1 MDLQIKDKVA
11 LVTGASVGIG
21 EGIAK
26 VLAEEGCKVAI
37 TSHRDDLLNRVADEI
52 ETAGHERP
60 LVIKQDI
67 MADDAAEN
75 IKKSIDDAYGRLDV
89 LVNNAGA
96 AVPAPIGTE
105 EQVWIDVMNLNWWA
119 VRRVSDLFIPE
130 MVERKYGRI
139 INITGTMEPFGINA
153 ATCAKAAVQ
162 AWSKGL
168 SREHSKDGVTS
179 NCIIPGRIH
188 SEQNRRGFPTLED
201 ELAFAAQHI
210 PAGEFGDP
218 DDIGNLVAFVASPKA
233 RMISGSVMYVDGG
246 MKRFS
251 H

>member
-1 MDLQIKDKVA
+1 MDLQIEGKVA

-21 EGIAK
+21 TGIVK
-26 VLAEEGCKVAI
+26 VLAEEGCKLII
-37 TSHRDDLLNRVADEI
+37 TARRDGLLNGLADEV

-60 LVIKQDI
+60 LVVKQDLT
-67 MADDAAEN
+67 ADDAGATL
-75 IKKSIDDAYGRLDV
+75 KKAVDDSHGQLDI

-96 AVPAPIGTE
+96 MVLAPVGTD
-105 EQVWIDVMNLNWWA
+105 EQVWIDIMNLKWWA
-119 VRRVSDLFIPE
+119 ALRMSELFVPGMIERGFGRV
-130 MVERKYGRI
+130 

-153 ATCAKAAVQ
+153 ATCANAAIQ

-188 SEQNRRGFPTLED
+188 SEQNERGYPTVED

-218 DDIGNLVAFVASPKA
+218 EDVAHLVAFVASPKA

-246 MKRFS
+246 MKRFA

>member
-1 MDLQIKDKVA
+1 MDLQIEGKVA
-11 LVTGASVGIG
+11 LVTGASIGIG
-21 EGIAK
+21 TGIAR
-26 VLAEEGCKVAI
+26 VLAEEGCRLII
-37 TSHRDDLLNRVADEI
+37 TARRDDLLNGVADEI
-52 ETAGHERP
+52 ESASHERP
-60 LVIKQDI
+60 LVVKQDI
-67 MADDAAEN
+67 MADDAAATL
-75 IKKSIDDAYGRLDV
+75 KQAVDDGYGQLDI

-96 AVPAPIGTE
+96 MVLAPIGTD
-105 EQVWIDVMNLNWWA
+105 EQVWIDIMNLKWWA
-119 VRRVSDLFIPE
+119 ARRVSDVFLPGMI
-130 MVERKYGRI
+130 ERKYGRI

-153 ATCAKAAVQ
+153 ATCTNAAVQ

-188 SEQNRRGFPTLED
+188 SEQNKRGYPTVDD

-218 DDIGNLVAFVASPKA
+218 NDVGNLVAFVASPKA
-233 RMISGSVMYVDGG
+233 RMISGSIMYVDGG
-246 MKRFS
+246 MKRFT

>member
-21 EGIAK
+21 EGTAK

-37 TSHRDDLLNRVADEI
+37 TARRDDLLNGVADEI
-52 ETAGHERP
+52 EAAGHERP

-67 MADDAAEN
+67 MADDAAAN
-75 IKKSIDDAYGRLDV
+75 IKKFIDDVYGRLDI

-96 AVPAPIGTE
+96 AVPAPIGTQ

-119 VRRVSDLFIPE
+119 VRRVSDLFIPG
-130 MVERKYGRI
+130 MIERKYGRI

-168 SREHSKDGVTS
+168 SREHSKDNVTS

-188 SEQNRRGFPTLED
+188 SEQNRRGFPTVED

-218 DDIGNLVAFVASPKA
+218 DDIGNLAAFVASPKA
-233 RMISGSVMYVDGG
+233 RMITGSVLYVDGG

>member
-1 MDLQIKDKVA
+1 MDLQIEGKVA
-11 LVTGASVGIG
+11 LVTGASIGIG
-21 EGIAK
+21 TGIAR
-26 VLAEEGCKVAI
+26 VLAEEGCRLII
-37 TSHRDDLLNRVADEI
+37 TARRDDLLEGVADEI
-52 ETAGHERP
+52 EATGHERP
-60 LVIKQDI
+60 LVVKQDI
-67 MADDAAEN
+67 MADDAAATL
-75 IKKSIDDAYGRLDV
+75 KQAVDDGYGQLDI

-96 AVPAPIGTE
+96 MVLAPIGTD
-105 EQVWIDVMNLNWWA
+105 EQVWIDIMNLKWWA
-119 VRRVSDLFIPE
+119 ARRVSDVFLPGMI
-130 MVERKYGRI
+130 ERKYGRI

-153 ATCAKAAVQ
+153 ATCANAAVQ

-188 SEQNRRGFPTLED
+188 SEQNKRGYPTVDD

-218 DDIGNLVAFVASPKA
+218 DDVGNLVAFVASPKA

-246 MKRFS
+246 MKRFA

>member
-1 MDLQIKDKVA
+1 MDLQIEGKVA
-11 LVTGASVGIG
+11 LVTGASIGIG
-21 EGIAK
+21 TGIAR
-26 VLAEEGCKVAI
+26 VLAEEGCRLII
-37 TSHRDDLLNRVADEI
+37 TARRDDLLEGVADEI
-52 ETAGHERP
+52 ESAGHERP
-60 LVIKQDI
+60 LAVKQDI
-67 MADDAAEN
+67 MADDAAATLMQAV
-75 IKKSIDDAYGRLDV
+75 DDGYGQLDI

-96 AVPAPIGTE
+96 MVLAPIGTD
-105 EQVWIDVMNLNWWA
+105 EQVWIDIMNLKWWA
-119 VRRVSDLFIPE
+119 ARRVSDVFLPGMI
-130 MVERKYGRI
+130 ERKYGRI

-153 ATCAKAAVQ
+153 ATCANAAVQ

-188 SEQNRRGFPTLED
+188 SEQNKRGYPTVDD

-218 DDIGNLVAFVASPKA
+218 DDVGNLVAFVASPKA

-246 MKRFS
+246 MKRFA

>member
-1 MDLQIKDKVA
+1 MDLQLKDKVA

-21 EGIAK
+21 EGTAK

-37 TSHRDDLLNRVADEI
+37 TARRDNLLNGVADEI
-52 ETAGHERP
+52 KAAGHERP

-67 MADDAAEN
+67 MADDAGAN
-75 IKKSIDDAYGRLDV
+75 IKNAIDDAYGRLDI

-96 AVPAPIGTE
+96 AVPAPVGTE

-119 VRRVSDLFIPE
+119 VRRVSDLFIPD
-130 MVERKYGRI
+130 MIERKYGRI

-179 NCIIPGRIH
+179 NCIIPGRIR
-188 SEQNRRGFPTLED
+188 SEQNKRGFPTVED

>member
-1 MDLQIKDKVA
+1 MNLQIENKVA
-11 LVTGASVGIG
+11 LVTGASIGIG
-21 EGIAK
+21 TGIVQ
-26 VLAEEGCKVAI
+26 VLAEEGCKLII
-37 TSHRDDLLNRVADEI
+37 TARRDDLLNGLADEI
-52 ETAGHERP
+52 EAAGYDRP
-60 LVIKQDI
+60 LVVKQDLT
-67 MADDAAEN
+67 ADDASATL
-75 IKKSIDDAYGRLDV
+75 KKAVDDSHGRLDI

-96 AVPAPIGTE
+96 MVLAPVGTD
-105 EQVWIDVMNLNWWA
+105 EQVWIDIMNLKWWA
-119 VRRVSDLFIPE
+119 ALRMSELFVPS
-130 MVERKYGRI
+130 MTERKFGRI

-153 ATCAKAAVQ
+153 ATCANAVIQ

-188 SEQNRRGFPTLED
+188 SEQNERGYPTVAD

-218 DDIGNLVAFVASPKA
+218 QDVANLVAFVASPKA
-233 RMISGSVMYVDGG
+233 RMISGSIMYVDGG
-246 MKRFS
+246 MKRFA

>member
-21 EGIAK
+21 EGTAK

-37 TSHRDDLLNRVADEI
+37 TARRDDLLNGVADEI
-52 ETAGHERP
+52 EAAGHERP

-67 MADDAAEN
+67 MADDAAAN
-75 IKKSIDDAYGRLDV
+75 IKKLIDDVYGRLDI

-96 AVPAPIGTE
+96 AVPAPVGTE

-119 VRRVSDLFIPE
+119 VRRVSDLFIPG
-130 MVERKYGRI
+130 MIERKYGRI

-168 SREHSKDGVTS
+168 SREHSKDNDTS

-188 SEQNRRGFPTLED
+188 SEQNRRGFPTVED

-218 DDIGNLVAFVASPKA
+218 DDIGNLAAFVASPKA
-233 RMISGSVMYVDGG
+233 RMITGSVLYVDGG

>member
-1 MDLQIKDKVA
+1 MDLQIEGKVA
-11 LVTGASVGIG
+11 LVTGASIGIG
-21 EGIAK
+21 TGIAR
-26 VLAEEGCKVAI
+26 VLAEEGCRLII
-37 TSHRDDLLNRVADEI
+37 TARRDDLLDGVADEI
-52 ETAGHERP
+52 ESAGHERP
-60 LVIKQDI
+60 LVVKQDI
-67 MADDAAEN
+67 MADHATATL
-75 IKKSIDDAYGRLDV
+75 KQAVDDGYGQLDI

-96 AVPAPIGTE
+96 MVLAPIGTD
-105 EQVWIDVMNLNWWA
+105 EQVWIDIMNLKWWA
-119 VRRVSDLFIPE
+119 ARRVSDVFLPGMI
-130 MVERKYGRI
+130 ERKYGRI

-153 ATCAKAAVQ
+153 ATCANAAVQ

-188 SEQNRRGFPTLED
+188 SEQNKRGYPTVDD

-218 DDIGNLVAFVASPKA
+218 DDVGNLVAFVASPKA

-246 MKRFS
+246 MKRFA

>member
-1 MDLQIKDKVA
+1 MIITARRDGL
-11 LVTGASVGIG
+11 L
-21 EGIAK
+21 EG
-26 VLAEEGCKVAI
+26 
-37 TSHRDDLLNRVADEI
+37 VADEI
-52 ETAGHERP
+52 ESAGHERP
-60 LVIKQDI
+60 LAVKQDI
-67 MADDAAEN
+67 MADDAAATLMQAV
-75 IKKSIDDAYGRLDV
+75 DDGYGQLDI

-96 AVPAPIGTE
+96 MVLAPIGTD
-105 EQVWIDVMNLNWWA
+105 EQVWIDIMNLKWWA
-119 VRRVSDLFIPE
+119 ARRVSDVFLPGMI
-130 MVERKYGRI
+130 ERKYGRI

-153 ATCAKAAVQ
+153 ATCANAAVQ

-188 SEQNRRGFPTLED
+188 SEQNKRGYPTVDD

-218 DDIGNLVAFVASPKA
+218 DDVGNLVAFVASPKA

-246 MKRFS
+246 MKRFA

>member
-1 MDLQIKDKVA
+1 MDLQIEGMVA

-21 EGIAK
+21 TGIVK
-26 VLAEEGCKVAI
+26 VLAEEGCKLII
-37 TSHRDDLLNRVADEI
+37 TARRDGLLNGLADEV

-60 LVIKQDI
+60 LVVKQDLT
-67 MADDAAEN
+67 ADDAGATL
-75 IKKSIDDAYGRLDV
+75 KRAVDDSHGKLDI

-96 AVPAPIGTE
+96 MVLAPVGTD
-105 EQVWIDVMNLNWWA
+105 EQVWIDIMNLKWWA
-119 VRRVSDLFIPE
+119 ALRMSELFVPGMIERGFGRV
-130 MVERKYGRI
+130 

-153 ATCAKAAVQ
+153 ATCANAAIQ

-188 SEQNRRGFPTLED
+188 SEQNERGYPTVED

-218 DDIGNLVAFVASPKA
+218 EDVAHLVAFVASPKA

-246 MKRFS
+246 MKRFA

>member
-1 MDLQIKDKVA
+1 MDLQIEGKVS

-21 EGIAK
+21 TGIVK
-26 VLAEEGCKVAI
+26 VLAEEGCKLII
-37 TSHRDDLLNRVADEI
+37 TARRDGLLNGLADEV

-60 LVIKQDI
+60 LVVKQDLT
-67 MADDAAEN
+67 ADDAGATL
-75 IKKSIDDAYGRLDV
+75 KKAVDDSHGKLDI

-96 AVPAPIGTE
+96 MVLAPVGTD
-105 EQVWIDVMNLNWWA
+105 EQVWIDIMNLKWWA
-119 VRRVSDLFIPE
+119 ALRMSELFVPGMIERGFGRV
-130 MVERKYGRI
+130 

-153 ATCAKAAVQ
+153 ATCANAAIQ

-188 SEQNRRGFPTLED
+188 SEQNERGYPTVED

-218 DDIGNLVAFVASPKA
+218 DDVGNLVAFVASPKA

-246 MKRFS
+246 MKRFA

>member
-1 MDLQIKDKVA
+1 MDLQIEGKVA
-11 LVTGASVGIG
+11 LVTGASIGIG
-21 EGIAK
+21 TGIAR
-26 VLAEEGCKVAI
+26 VLAEEGCRLII
-37 TSHRDDLLNRVADEI
+37 TARRDDLLEGVADEI
-52 ETAGHERP
+52 ESTGHERP
-60 LVIKQDI
+60 LVVKQDI
-67 MADDAAEN
+67 MADDAAATL
-75 IKKSIDDAYGRLDV
+75 KQAIDDGYGQLDI

-96 AVPAPIGTE
+96 MVLAPIGTD
-105 EQVWIDVMNLNWWA
+105 EQVWIDIMNLKWWA
-119 VRRVSDLFIPE
+119 ARRVSDVFLPGMI
-130 MVERKYGRI
+130 ERKYGRI

-153 ATCAKAAVQ
+153 ATCANAAVQ

-188 SEQNRRGFPTLED
+188 SEQNKRGYPTVDD

-218 DDIGNLVAFVASPKA
+218 DDVGNLVAFVASPKA

-246 MKRFS
+246 MKRFA

>member
-1 MDLQIKDKVA
+1 MDLQIEGKVA
-11 LVTGASVGIG
+11 LVTGASIGIG
-21 EGIAK
+21 TGIAR
-26 VLAEEGCKVAI
+26 VLAEEGCRLII
-37 TSHRDDLLNRVADEI
+37 TARRDGLLEGVADEI
-52 ETAGHERP
+52 ESAGHERP
-60 LVIKQDI
+60 LAVKQDI
-67 MADDAAEN
+67 MADDAAATLMQAV
-75 IKKSIDDAYGRLDV
+75 DDGYGQLDI

-96 AVPAPIGTE
+96 MVLAPIGTD
-105 EQVWIDVMNLNWWA
+105 EQVWIDIMNLKWWA
-119 VRRVSDLFIPE
+119 ARRVSDVFLPGMI
-130 MVERKYGRI
+130 ERKYGRI

-153 ATCAKAAVQ
+153 ATCANAAVQ

-188 SEQNRRGFPTLED
+188 SEQNKRGYPTVDD

-218 DDIGNLVAFVASPKA
+218 DDVGNLVAFVASPKA

-246 MKRFS
+246 MKRFA

>member
-21 EGIAK
+21 EGTAK

-37 TSHRDDLLNRVADEI
+37 TARRDDLLNGVADEI
-52 ETAGHERP
+52 EAAGHERP

-67 MADDAAEN
+67 MADDAAAN
-75 IKKSIDDAYGRLDV
+75 IKKLIDDVYGRLDI

-96 AVPAPIGTE
+96 AVPAPVGTE

-119 VRRVSDLFIPE
+119 VRRVSDLFIPG
-130 MVERKYGRI
+130 MIERKYGRI

-168 SREHSKDGVTS
+168 SREHSKDNVTS

-188 SEQNRRGFPTLED
+188 SEQNRRGFPTVED

-218 DDIGNLVAFVASPKA
+218 DDIGNLAAFVASPKA
-233 RMISGSVMYVDGG
+233 RMITGSVLYVDGG

>member
-1 MDLQIKDKVA
+1 MDLQIEGKVA
-11 LVTGASVGIG
+11 LVTGASIGIG
-21 EGIAK
+21 TGIAR
-26 VLAEEGCKVAI
+26 VLAEEGCRLII
-37 TSHRDDLLNRVADEI
+37 TARRDDLLEGIADEI
-52 ETAGHERP
+52 ESTGHERP
-60 LVIKQDI
+60 LVVKQDI
-67 MADDAAEN
+67 MADDAAATL
-75 IKKSIDDAYGRLDV
+75 KKAVDDGYGQLDI

-96 AVPAPIGTE
+96 MVLAPIGTD
-105 EQVWIDVMNLNWWA
+105 EQVWIDIMNLKWWA
-119 VRRVSDLFIPE
+119 ARRVSDVFLPGMI
-130 MVERKYGRI
+130 ERKYGRI

-153 ATCAKAAVQ
+153 ATCANAAVQ

-188 SEQNRRGFPTLED
+188 SEQNKRGYPTVDD

-210 PAGEFGDP
+210 PAGKFGDP
-218 DDIGNLVAFVASPKA
+218 DDVGNLVAFVASPKA

-246 MKRFS
+246 MKRFA

>member
-37 TSHRDDLLNRVADEI
+37 TARRDDLLNRVADEI

-179 NCIIPGRIH
+179 NCIVPGRIH

>member
-1 MDLQIKDKVA
+1 MDLQIEGKVA
-11 LVTGASVGIG
+11 LVTGASIGIG
-21 EGIAK
+21 TGIAR
-26 VLAEEGCKVAI
+26 VLAEEGCRLII
-37 TSHRDDLLNRVADEI
+37 TARRDDLLEGVADEI
-52 ETAGHERP
+52 ESTGHERP
-60 LVIKQDI
+60 LVVKQDI
-67 MADDAAEN
+67 MADDAAATL
-75 IKKSIDDAYGRLDV
+75 KQAADDGYGQLDI

-96 AVPAPIGTE
+96 MVLAPIGTD
-105 EQVWIDVMNLNWWA
+105 EQVWIDIMNLKWWA
-119 VRRVSDLFIPE
+119 ARRVSDVFLPGMI
-130 MVERKYGRI
+130 ERKYGRI

-153 ATCAKAAVQ
+153 ATCANAAVQ

-188 SEQNRRGFPTLED
+188 SEQNKRGYPTVDD

-218 DDIGNLVAFVASPKA
+218 DDVGNLVAFVASPKA

-246 MKRFS
+246 MKRFA

>member
-1 MDLQIKDKVA
+1 MDLQIEGKVA
-11 LVTGASVGIG
+11 LVTGASIGIG
-21 EGIAK
+21 TGIAR
-26 VLAEEGCKVAI
+26 VLAEEGCRLII
-37 TSHRDDLLNRVADEI
+37 TARRDDLLEGVADEI
-52 ETAGHERP
+52 ESTGHERP
-60 LVIKQDI
+60 LVVKQDI
-67 MADDAAEN
+67 MADDAAATL
-75 IKKSIDDAYGRLDV
+75 KQAVDDGYGQLDI

-96 AVPAPIGTE
+96 MVLAPIGTD
-105 EQVWIDVMNLNWWA
+105 EQVWIDIMNLKWWA
-119 VRRVSDLFIPE
+119 ARRVSDVFLPGMI
-130 MVERKYGRI
+130 ERKYGRI

-153 ATCAKAAVQ
+153 ATCANAAVQ
-162 AWSKGL
+162 AWSKGV

-188 SEQNRRGFPTLED
+188 SEQNKRGYPTVDD

-218 DDIGNLVAFVASPKA
+218 DDVGNLVAFVASPKA

-246 MKRFS
+246 MKRFA

>member
-1 MDLQIKDKVA
+1 MDLQIEGRVA
-11 LVTGASVGIG
+11 LVTGASIGIG
-21 EGIAK
+21 TGIAR
-26 VLAEEGCKVAI
+26 VLAEEGCRLII
-37 TSHRDDLLNRVADEI
+37 TARRDDLLEGVADEI
-52 ETAGHERP
+52 ESTGHERP
-60 LVIKQDI
+60 LVVKQDI
-67 MADDAAEN
+67 MADDAAATL
-75 IKKSIDDAYGRLDV
+75 KQAVDDGYGQLDI

-96 AVPAPIGTE
+96 MVLAPIGTD
-105 EQVWIDVMNLNWWA
+105 EQVWIDIMNLKWWA
-119 VRRVSDLFIPE
+119 ARRVSDVFLPGMI
-130 MVERKYGRI
+130 ERKYGRI

-153 ATCAKAAVQ
+153 ATCANAAVQ

-188 SEQNRRGFPTLED
+188 SEQNKRGYPTVDD

-218 DDIGNLVAFVASPKA
+218 DDVGNLVAFVASPKA

-246 MKRFS
+246 MKRFA

>member
-37 TSHRDDLLNRVADEI
+37 TARRDDLLNRVADEI

>member
-1 MDLQIKDKVA
+1 MDLQIEGKVA
-11 LVTGASVGIG
+11 LVTGASIGIG
-21 EGIAK
+21 TGIAR
-26 VLAEEGCKVAI
+26 VLAEEGCRLII
-37 TSHRDDLLNRVADEI
+37 TARRDDLLNGVADEI
-52 ETAGHERP
+52 ESAGHERP
-60 LVIKQDI
+60 LAVKQDI
-67 MADDAAEN
+67 MADDAAATL
-75 IKKSIDDAYGRLDV
+75 KQAVDDGYGQLDI

-96 AVPAPIGTE
+96 MVLAPIGTD
-105 EQVWIDVMNLNWWA
+105 EQVWIDIMNLKWWA
-119 VRRVSDLFIPE
+119 ARRVSDVFLPGMI
-130 MVERKYGRI
+130 ERKYGRI

-153 ATCAKAAVQ
+153 ATCANAAVQ

-188 SEQNRRGFPTLED
+188 SEQNKRGYPTVDD

-218 DDIGNLVAFVASPKA
+218 DDVGNLVAFVASPKA

-246 MKRFS
+246 MKRFA

>member
-1 MDLQIKDKVA
+1 MDLKLKDRVA
-11 LVTGASVGIG
+11 LVTGGSIGIG
-21 EGIAK
+21 TGIAQ
-26 VLAEEGCKVAI
+26 VLAEERCKVAI
-37 TSHRDDLLNRVADEI
+37 TARREDLLNGVADEI
-52 ETAGHERP
+52 ESAGHDRP

-67 MADDAAEN
+67 MSDDAGAN
-75 IKKSIDDAYGRLDV
+75 FKKAIDDAYGQLDI
-89 LVNNAGA
+89 LVNNAGF
-96 AVPAPIGTE
+96 AVPAPVGTE

-119 VRRVSDLFIPE
+119 VRRVSDLFIPG
-130 MVERKYGRI
+130 MIERKYGRI

-188 SEQNRRGFPTLED
+188 SEQNKRGFPTVED
-201 ELAFAAQHI
+201 ELTFAAQHI
-210 PAGEFGDP
+210 PAGLFGDP
-218 DDIGNLVAFVASPKA
+218 EDIGNLVAFVASPKA

>member
-1 MDLQIKDKVA
+1 MDLQIEGKVA
-11 LVTGASVGIG
+11 LVTGASIGIG
-21 EGIAK
+21 TGIAR
-26 VLAEEGCKVAI
+26 VLAEEGCRLII
-37 TSHRDDLLNRVADEI
+37 TARRDDLLEGVADEI
-52 ETAGHERP
+52 ESTGHERP
-60 LVIKQDI
+60 LAVKQDI
-67 MADDAAEN
+67 MADDAAATL
-75 IKKSIDDAYGRLDV
+75 KQAVDDGYGQLDI

-96 AVPAPIGTE
+96 MVLAPIGTD
-105 EQVWIDVMNLNWWA
+105 EQVWIDIMNLKWWA
-119 VRRVSDLFIPE
+119 ARRVSDVFLPGMI
-130 MVERKYGRI
+130 ERKYGRI

-153 ATCAKAAVQ
+153 ATCANAAVQ

-188 SEQNRRGFPTLED
+188 SEQNKRGYPTVDD

-218 DDIGNLVAFVASPKA
+218 DDVGNLVAFVASPKA

-246 MKRFS
+246 MKRFA

>member
-1 MDLQIKDKVA
+1 MDLQIEGKVA
-11 LVTGASVGIG
+11 LVTGASIGIG
-21 EGIAK
+21 TGIAR
-26 VLAEEGCKVAI
+26 VLAEEGCRLII
-37 TSHRDDLLNRVADEI
+37 TARRDDLLEGVADEI
-52 ETAGHERP
+52 ESAGHERP
-60 LVIKQDI
+60 LAVKQDI
-67 MADDAAEN
+67 MADDAAATLMQAV
-75 IKKSIDDAYGRLDV
+75 DDEYGQLDI

-96 AVPAPIGTE
+96 MVLAPIGTD
-105 EQVWIDVMNLNWWA
+105 EQVWIDIMNLKWWA
-119 VRRVSDLFIPE
+119 ARRVSDVFLPGMI
-130 MVERKYGRI
+130 ERKYGRI

-153 ATCAKAAVQ
+153 ATCANAAVQ

-188 SEQNRRGFPTLED
+188 SEQNKRGYPTVDD

-218 DDIGNLVAFVASPKA
+218 DDVGNLVAFVASPKA

-246 MKRFS
+246 MKRFA

>member
-1 MDLQIKDKVA
+1 MDLQLKDRVA

-21 EGIAK
+21 EGTAK
-26 VLAEEGCKVAI
+26 VLASEGCRMAI
-37 TSHRDDLLNRVADEI
+37 TARREELLNGVADEI
-52 ETAGHERP
+52 EAAGHPRP

-67 MADDAAEN
+67 MTDDAAAN
-75 IKKSIDDAYGRLDV
+75 LRKAVDDAYGRLDI
-89 LVNNAGA
+89 LVNNAGF
-96 AVPAPIGTE
+96 AVPAPVGTE
-105 EQVWIDVMNLNWWA
+105 EQVWIDTMNLNWGA
-119 VRRVSDLFIPE
+119 VRRVSDQFVPGMI
-130 MVERKYGRI
+130 ERKYGRV
-139 INITGTMEPFGINA
+139 INVTGTMEPFGINA

-179 NCIIPGRIH
+179 NCIVPGRIH
-188 SEQNRRGFPTLED
+188 SEQNERGYPTVED

-218 DDIGNLVAFVASPKA
+218 EDIGNLVAFIASPKA

>member
-1 MDLQIKDKVA
+1 MDLQIEGKVA
-11 LVTGASVGIG
+11 LVTGASIGIG
-21 EGIAK
+21 TGIAR
-26 VLAEEGCKVAI
+26 VLAEEGCRLII
-37 TSHRDDLLNRVADEI
+37 TARRDDLLNGVADEI
-52 ETAGHERP
+52 ESASHERP
-60 LVIKQDI
+60 LVVKQDI
-67 MADDAAEN
+67 MADDAAATL
-75 IKKSIDDAYGRLDV
+75 KQAVDDGYGQLDI

-96 AVPAPIGTE
+96 MVLAPIGTD
-105 EQVWIDVMNLNWWA
+105 EQVWIDIMNLKWWA
-119 VRRVSDLFIPE
+119 ARRVADVFLPGMI
-130 MVERKYGRI
+130 ERKYGRI

-153 ATCAKAAVQ
+153 ATCANAAVQ

-188 SEQNRRGFPTLED
+188 SEQNKRSYPTVDD

-218 DDIGNLVAFVASPKA
+218 NDVGNLVAFVASPKA
-233 RMISGSVMYVDGG
+233 RMISGSIMYVDGG
-246 MKRFS
+246 MKRFT

>member
-21 EGIAK
+21 IGIAE
-26 VLAEEGCKVAI
+26 VLAEEGCKLII
-37 TSHRDDLLNRVADEI
+37 TARRDDLLNGVADEI
-52 ETAGHERP
+52 ESSGHVRP

-67 MADDAAEN
+67 IADDAGAN
-75 IKKSIDDAYGRLDV
+75 LKKAVDDAYGQLDI

-96 AVPAPIGTE
+96 MVLAPIGTE
-105 EQVWIDVMNLNWWA
+105 EQVWIDIMNLKWWA
-119 VRRVSDLFIPE
+119 ARRVSDLFITG
-130 MVERKYGRI
+130 MTERRYGRI

-153 ATCAKAAVQ
+153 ATCANAAIQ
-162 AWSKGL
+162 AWSKGV

-188 SEQNRRGFPTLED
+188 SEQNERGYPTVED

-210 PAGEFGDP
+210 PAGKFGDP
-218 DDIGNLVAFVASPKA
+218 VDVGNLVAFVASPKA
-233 RMISGSVMYVDGG
+233 SMISGSVMYVDGG
-246 MKRFS
+246 MKRFA

>member
-1 MDLQIKDKVA
+1 MDLQIEGMVA

-21 EGIAK
+21 TGIVKA
-26 VLAEEGCKVAI
+26 LAEEGCKLII
-37 TSHRDDLLNRVADEI
+37 TARRDGLLNGLADEV

-60 LVIKQDI
+60 LVVKQDLT
-67 MADDAAEN
+67 ADDSGATL
-75 IKKSIDDAYGRLDV
+75 KKAIDDLHGKLDI

-96 AVPAPIGTE
+96 MVLAPVGTD
-105 EQVWIDVMNLNWWA
+105 EQVWIDIMNLKWWA
-119 VRRVSDLFIPE
+119 ALRMSELFVPGMIERGFGRV
-130 MVERKYGRI
+130 

-153 ATCAKAAVQ
+153 ATCANAAIQ

-188 SEQNRRGFPTLED
+188 SEQNERGYPTVED

-218 DDIGNLVAFVASPKA
+218 DDVGNLVAFVASPKA

-246 MKRFS
+246 MKRFA

>member
-37 TSHRDDLLNRVADEI
+37 TARRDDLLNRVADEI

-60 LVIKQDI
+60 LVIKHDI

-75 IKKSIDDAYGRLDV
+75 IKRSIDDAYGRLDV

-179 NCIIPGRIH
+179 NCIVPGRIH

>member
-1 MDLQIKDKVA
+1 MDLQLKDRVA

-21 EGIAK
+21 EGTAK
-26 VLAEEGCKVAI
+26 VLAAEGCRMAI
-37 TSHRDDLLNRVADEI
+37 TARREELLDGVADEI
-52 ETAGHERP
+52 EAAGHPRP
-60 LVIKQDI
+60 LVIMQDI
-67 MADDAAEN
+67 TTDDAAAN
-75 IKKSIDDAYGRLDV
+75 LKRAVDDAYGRLDI
-89 LVNNAGA
+89 LVNNAGF
-96 AVPAPIGTE
+96 AVPAPVGTE
-105 EQVWIDVMNLNWWA
+105 ERVWIDTMNLNWGA
-119 VRRVSDLFIPE
+119 VRRVSDQFVPGMI
-130 MVERKYGRI
+130 ERKYGRV

-179 NCIIPGRIH
+179 NCIVPGRIH
-188 SEQNRRGFPTLED
+188 SEQNERGYPTVED

-218 DDIGNLVAFVASPKA
+218 EDIGNLVAFVASPKA

>member
-1 MDLQIKDKVA
+1 MDLQIEGKVA
-11 LVTGASVGIG
+11 LVTGASIGIG
-21 EGIAK
+21 TGIAG
-26 VLAEEGCKVAI
+26 VLAEEGCRLIVTAR
-37 TSHRDDLLNRVADEI
+37 RDDLLEGVADEI
-52 ETAGHERP
+52 ESAGHERP
-60 LVIKQDI
+60 LAVKQDI
-67 MADDAAEN
+67 MADDAAATL
-75 IKKSIDDAYGRLDV
+75 KQAVDDGYGQLDI

-96 AVPAPIGTE
+96 MVLAPIGTD
-105 EQVWIDVMNLNWWA
+105 EQVWIDIMNLKWWA
-119 VRRVSDLFIPE
+119 ARRVSDVFLPGMI
-130 MVERKYGRI
+130 ERKYGRI

-153 ATCAKAAVQ
+153 ATCANAAVQ

-188 SEQNRRGFPTLED
+188 SEQNKRGYPTVDD

-218 DDIGNLVAFVASPKA
+218 DDVGNLVAFVASPKA

-246 MKRFS
+246 MKRFA

>member
-1 MDLQIKDKVA
+1 MDLQIEGKVA
-11 LVTGASVGIG
+11 LVTGASIGIG
-21 EGIAK
+21 TGIAR
-26 VLAEEGCKVAI
+26 VLAEEGCRLII
-37 TSHRDDLLNRVADEI
+37 TARRDDLLNGVADEI
-52 ETAGHERP
+52 ESASHERP
-60 LVIKQDI
+60 LVVKQDI
-67 MADDAAEN
+67 MADDAAATL
-75 IKKSIDDAYGRLDV
+75 KQAVDDGYGQLDI

-96 AVPAPIGTE
+96 MVLAPIGTD
-105 EQVWIDVMNLNWWA
+105 EQVWIDIMNLKWWA
-119 VRRVSDLFIPE
+119 ARRVSDVFLPGMI
-130 MVERKYGRI
+130 ERKYGRI

-153 ATCAKAAVQ
+153 ATCANAAVQ

-188 SEQNRRGFPTLED
+188 SEQNKRGYPTVDD

-218 DDIGNLVAFVASPKA
+218 NDVGNLVAFVASPKA
-233 RMISGSVMYVDGG
+233 RMISGSIMYVDGG
-246 MKRFS
+246 MKRFT

>member
-1 MDLQIKDKVA
+1 MDLQIEGKVA

-21 EGIAK
+21 TGIVK
-26 VLAEEGCKVAI
+26 VLAEEGCKLII
-37 TSHRDDLLNRVADEI
+37 TARRDGLLNGLADEV

-60 LVIKQDI
+60 LVVKQDLT
-67 MADDAAEN
+67 ADDAGATL
-75 IKKSIDDAYGRLDV
+75 KKAVDDSHGKLDI

-96 AVPAPIGTE
+96 MVLAPVGTD
-105 EQVWIDVMNLNWWA
+105 EQVWIDIMNLKWWA
-119 VRRVSDLFIPE
+119 ALRMSELFVPGMIERGFGRV
-130 MVERKYGRI
+130 

-153 ATCAKAAVQ
+153 ATCANAAIQ

-188 SEQNRRGFPTLED
+188 SEQNERGYPTVED

-218 DDIGNLVAFVASPKA
+218 DDVGNLVAFVASPKA

-246 MKRFS
+246 MKRFA